1 MLTARGEEADRVR
14 GLSTGADDYIVKPFS
29 VPELLA
35 RVKSLLRRVSP
46 ERVENVLL
54 VGDIRLDRAAHRVE
68 RGNREVVLGPTEYRL
83 LEALM
88 ESRGRVLTRA
98 RLLDLVWGSAAEIDD
113 RTVDVHVGRL
123 RKCLVQD
130 GESDP
135 VRTVRGTG
143 YALEK

>member
-1 MLTARGEEADRVR
+1 MGATTRALRFAELDARTAHDVFRLRQQVFVVEQGDPYDDLDGRDTEPGTVHVLLEEDGRLV
-14 GLSTGADDYIVKPFS
+14 GV
-29 VPELLA
+29 A
-35 RVKSLLRRVSP
+35 RVLD
-46 ERVENVLL
+46 E
-54 VGDIRLDRAAHRVE
+54 GDQ
-68 RGNREVVLGPTEYRL
+68 
-83 LEALM
+83 
-88 ESRGRVLTRA
+88 RA